1 MKTLYLT
8 QSSDNIV
15 VDPEID
21 FVGKLQTEDRY
32 AIRSVYYIEEPMR
45 VVYQYGEDKEEINAK
60 KGDILILFYN
70 NRYNKYTLDTIHTKQ
85 WAANIKNRHKIEQKE
100 KEEWAA
106 KNLAEAVPEAVSC
119 GNTCEAA

>member
-32 AIRSVYYIEEPMR
+32 AIR
-45 VVYQYGEDKEEINAK
+45 
-60 KGDILILFYN
+60 
-70 NRYNKYTLDTIHTKQ
+70 
-85 WAANIKNRHKIEQKE
+85 NI
-100 KEEWAA
+100 
-106 KNLAEAVPEAVSC
+106 
-119 GNTCEAA
+119 

>member
-70 NRYNKYTLDTIHTKQ
+70 NQYNKYVLDTIHTKQ
-85 WAANIKNRHKIEQKE
+85 WAANIKNRRKIEQKE

-106 KNLAEAVPEAVSC
+106 KNTATEPDAPDCGVCDNLA
-119 GNTCEAA
+119 